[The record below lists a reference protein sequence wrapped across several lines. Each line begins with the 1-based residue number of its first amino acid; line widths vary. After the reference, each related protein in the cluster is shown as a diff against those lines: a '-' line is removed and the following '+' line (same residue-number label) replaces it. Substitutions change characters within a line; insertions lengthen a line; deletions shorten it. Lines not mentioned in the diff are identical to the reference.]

1 MPLAKTFSRSMASM
15 AALAVLLPASA
26 LAQQKRIAVL
36 DFEYGTVRSTA
47 SAIFGT
53 DIDVGRGIRDL
64 MVEKFVKS
72 GQFSVIERAALD
84 KVLAEQNFS
93 NSDRANPASAAQLGK
108 LLGVDGIVIGSVTQ
122 FGRDDQ
128 TRKVGG
134 GGFGNF
140 GRKYGLGGVKQSN
153 AKAVVAITA
162 RIIDTN
168 TAEILAVANG
178 RGESSRSGTALYG
191 SGRASGAGG
200 LGGVDM
206 SSSNFGSTL
215 IGEATTQAVDPV
227 VRELE
232 TYKDRIA
239 RQERNISGVVADF
252 DQGFVILNVG
262 AGAGVRVGDRFE
274 IKRLIREVRDPTTDR
289 VIRRVE
295 DTMGTAI
302 ATEVDDLSTVA
313 KFSGDQEPQVG
324 DSAKIVDE

>member
-1 MPLAKTFSRSMASM
+1 MPLAKTFSRSAATL
-15 AALAVLLPASA
+15 AALSVLLPAIGS
-26 LAQQKRIAVL
+26 AQQKRIAVL
-36 DFEYGTVRSTA
+36 DFEYGTVRSAA
-47 SAIFGT
+47 SALFGT
-53 DIDVGRGIRDL
+53 DVDVGRGIRDL

-72 GQFSVIERAALD
+72 GEYSVIERAALD
-84 KVLAEQNFS
+84 KVFAEQNFS

-128 TRKVGG
+128 ERKVGG

-178 RGESSRSGTALYG
+178 RGESSRSGTSLIG
-191 SGRASGAGG
+191 GGGASGAGG

-232 TYKDRIA
+232 GYKDRIA
-239 RQERNISGVVADF
+239 SQARDISGVVADF

-262 AGAGVRVGDRFE
+262 SGAGVRVGDRFD
-274 IKRLIREVRDPTTDR
+274 IKRLVREVRDPTTDR

-295 DTMGTAI
+295 NTMGTAV

-313 KFSGDQEPQVG
+313 KFSGDQEPKVG
-324 DSAKIVDE
+324 DSAKVVEQ